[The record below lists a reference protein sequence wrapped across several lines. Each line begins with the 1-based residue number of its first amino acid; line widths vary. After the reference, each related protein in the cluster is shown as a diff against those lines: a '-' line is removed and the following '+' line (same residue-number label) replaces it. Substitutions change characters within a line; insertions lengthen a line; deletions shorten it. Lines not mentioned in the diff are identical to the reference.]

1 MAVGTICIVSMF
13 RNQLPDLIGNK
24 DPQTSLKLGFVVL
37 SIGLV
42 IGALIL
48 GINTSAWTSGTPGM
62 VFGLANLFCLAGV
75 YVIML
80 ARSKLNEKEVLPK
93 YLAWLKN
100 TPAMFVQVFFI
111 LIFVGLSFWGITD
124 MAHLF
129 GTNEAKEAYIT
140 SPVADVELNSPKGF
154 ENIATSVNPDG
165 NVVIKVKILVQA
177 NEFLY
182 VSPGGN
188 LNPPQLDIRAIPV
201 SQVQAIDYSIGVTP
215 IGK

>member
-1 MAVGTICIVSMF
+1 
-13 RNQLPDLIGNK
+13 
-24 DPQTSLKLGFVVL
+24 
-37 SIGLV
+37 
-42 IGALIL
+42 
-48 GINTSAWTSGTPGM
+48 
-62 VFGLANLFCLAGV
+62 
-75 YVIML
+75 VIML

-154 ENIATSVNPDG
+154 ENIATSVNPMEM
-165 NVVIKVKILVQA
+165 L
-177 NEFLY
+177 
-182 VSPGGN
+182 
-188 LNPPQLDIRAIPV
+188 
-201 SQVQAIDYSIGVTP
+201 
-215 IGK
+215 